1 MIGSGL
7 IRFVFSQSFINR
19 IKQFLA
25 LEMDQQFEIH
35 RISSIERFQEGKT
48 NLIEQDFHFI
58 DSESFINQYLEIFEN
73 QCLFF
78 ETNNQKPK
86 IIDCGANIGM
96 SILYYKR
103 IYPEAQI
110 IGFEPDPKIF
120 KILQQNLRLCNNDQI
135 KVINKAVW
143 HEQTS
148 INFLPDEAD
157 GGKIT
162 EEGQLTV
169 KAVRLSDYLS
179 ESIDFLKI
187 DIEGAEHDVLPSI
200 SNKLKNVKFLF
211 LEVHLE
217 YNTSQKL
224 ENILSILRSN
234 SFVYSFETVKNLS
247 FKELTSPKNRKG
259 FTQQLNIFAINENT

>member
-7 IRFVFSQSFINR
+7 IRSVFSQSFINR
-19 IKQFLA
+19 IKKLLA
-25 LEMDQQFEIH
+25 LEIDQNFEIQ
-35 RISSIERFQEGKT
+35 RISNIERFQEGKT
-48 NLIEQDFHFI
+48 NLLAQDFHFI

-86 IIDCGANIGM
+86 IIDCGANIGV
-96 SILYYKR
+96 SILYFKR
-103 IYPEAQI
+103 LYPDSQI

-120 KILQQNLRLCNNDQI
+120 KILQENLRFCNNDQVSY
-135 KVINKAVW
+135 KKAVW
-143 HEQTS
+143 NEETS

-169 KAVRLSDYLS
+169 QTVRLSDYLS
-179 ESIDFLKI
+179 ENIDFLKM

-200 SNKLKNVKFLF
+200 SNNLKM
-211 LEVHLE
+211 
-217 YNTSQKL
+217 
-224 ENILSILRSN
+224 
-234 SFVYSFETVKNLS
+234 
-247 FKELTSPKNRKG
+247 
-259 FTQQLNIFAINENT
+259 

>member
-7 IRFVFSQSFINR
+7 IRSVFSQSLINR
-19 IKQFLA
+19 IKQLLA
-25 LEMDQQFEIH
+25 LETDQHFEIQ
-35 RISSIERFQEGKT
+35 RISNIERFQEGKT
-48 NLIEQDFHFI
+48 NLITKEFHFI

-86 IIDCGANIGM
+86 IIDCGANIGV

-103 IYPEAQI
+103 LYPDSQI

-120 KILQQNLRLCNNDQI
+120 KILQKNLRQCNNDQV

-143 HEQTS
+143 NEQTS

-169 KAVRLSDYLS
+169 ETVRLSDHLS
-179 ESIDFLKI
+179 ENIDFLKM

-200 SNKLKNVKFLF
+200 SNYLKNVKFLF

-234 SFVYSFETVKNLS
+234 GFVYSFKTVKNLS
-247 FKELTSPKNRKG
+247 FKELLSPRDRKG
-259 FTQQLNIFAINENT
+259 FTQQLNILAINENT

>member
-7 IRFVFSQSFINR
+7 IRSVFSQSFINR
-19 IKQFLA
+19 IKQLLA
-25 LEMDQQFEIH
+25 LEMDQQFEIE
-35 RISSIERFQEGKT
+35 RISNIERFQEGKT
-48 NLIEQDFHFI
+48 NLLAQDFHFI

-78 ETNNQKPK
+78 ETNNTKPK

-103 IYPEAQI
+103 LYPQAQI

-120 KILQQNLRLCNNDQI
+120 KILQQNLRFCSNDQV

-162 EEGQLTV
+162 EEGKLSVQ
-169 KAVRLSDYLS
+169 AVRLSDYLA
-179 ESIDFLKI
+179 ESIDFLKM

-200 SNKLKNVKFLF
+200 SNNLKNVKFLF

-224 ENILSILRSN
+224 EDILSILRSN
-234 SFVYSFETVKNLS
+234 GFIYSFKTVKNLN
-247 FKELTSPKNRKG
+247 FKDLLSPKNRKG
-259 FTQQLNIFAINENT
+259 FTQQLNILAINENT

>member
-1 MIGSGL
+1 MIGSAL
-7 IRFVFSQSFINR
+7 IRSIFSQSFINR
-19 IKQFLA
+19 IKKLLD
-25 LEMDQQFEIH
+25 LEIDQQFEIQ
-35 RISSIERFQEGKT
+35 RISNIERFQEGKT
-48 NLIEQDFHFI
+48 NLITQDFHFI

-78 ETNNQKPK
+78 ETQNQKPK

-96 SILYYKR
+96 SILYFKHLF
-103 IYPEAQI
+103 PQSQI

-120 KILQQNLRLCNNDQI
+120 KILQENLRHCNKDQI
-135 KVINKAVW
+135 KIINKAVW

-148 INFLPDEAD
+148 TNFLPDEAD

-162 EEGQLTV
+162 EEGQLKV
-169 KAVRLSDYLS
+169 KAVRLSDYLT
-179 ESIDFLKI
+179 ESIDFLKM

-200 SNKLKNVKFLF
+200 SNNLKNVKFLF

-224 ENILSILRSN
+224 EKILSILRSN
-234 SFVYSFETVKNLS
+234 GFVYSFKTVMNLS
-247 FKELTSPKNRKG
+247 FKELLSPKNRKG

>member
-1 MIGSGL
+1 MIVSGL
-7 IRFVFSQSFINR
+7 LRSVFSQSFINR
-19 IKQFLA
+19 VKKLLA
-25 LEMDQQFEIH
+25 LEIDQHFEIQ
-35 RISSIERFQEGKT
+35 RISNIERFQEGKT
-48 NLIEQDFHFI
+48 NLVTKNFHFI

-86 IIDCGANIGM
+86 IIDCGANIGV
-96 SILYYKR
+96 SISYFKR
-103 IYPEAQI
+103 LYPEAQI
-110 IGFEPDPKIF
+110 IGFEPDPKVF
-120 KILQQNLRLCNNDQI
+120 KFLQENLRLCNNELVKI
-135 KVINKAVW
+135 INKAVW
-143 HEQTS
+143 NEQTS

-169 KAVRLSDYLS
+169 KTVRLSDYLT
-179 ESIDFLKI
+179 ERIDFLKM
-187 DIEGAEHDVLPSI
+187 DIEGAEHEVLPSI
-200 SNKLKNVKFLF
+200 SNNLKNVKFLF

-234 SFVYSFETVKNLS
+234 GFVYSFQTVKHLS
-247 FKELTSPKNRKG
+247 FKDLLSPKDRKG

>member
-7 IRFVFSQSFINR
+7 IRSVFSHSFINR
-19 IKQFLA
+19 IKQLLA
-25 LEMDQQFEIH
+25 LQIDQQFEIQ
-35 RISSIERFQEGKT
+35 RISNIERFQEGKT
-48 NLIEQDFHFI
+48 NLITQDFHFI

-78 ETNNQKPK
+78 ETNNQTPK
-86 IIDCGANIGM
+86 IIDCGANIGI

-103 IYPEAQI
+103 LYPDSQI

-120 KILQQNLRLCNNDQI
+120 KILQENLRQCNNDQV

-143 HEQTS
+143 NEQTS

-157 GGKIT
+157 GGKIA

-169 KAVRLSDYLS
+169 KTVRLSDYLT
-179 ESIDFLKI
+179 ESIDFLKM

-200 SNKLKNVKFLF
+200 SNNLKNVKFLF

-234 SFVYSFETVKNLS
+234 GFVYSFKTVKDLS
-247 FKELTSPKNRKG
+247 FKELLSPKNRKG

>member
-1 MIGSGL
+1 MIGSEL
-7 IRFVFSQSFINR
+7 IRSVFSQSFINR
-19 IKQFLA
+19 IKQLLA
-25 LEMDQQFEIH
+25 LETDQNFEIQ
-35 RISSIERFQEGKT
+35 RISNVERFQEGKT
-48 NLIEQDFHFI
+48 NLIAKDFHFI

-78 ETNNQKPK
+78 ETKNQKPK
-86 IIDCGANIGM
+86 IIDCGANIGI

-103 IYPEAQI
+103 LYPEAQI

-120 KILQQNLRLCNNDQI
+120 KILQENLRFCNNDQV

-143 HEQTS
+143 NEETS

-169 KAVRLSDYLS
+169 KTVRLSDYLS
-179 ESIDFLKI
+179 ENIDFLKM

-200 SNKLKNVKFLF
+200 SNNLKNVKFLF
-211 LEVHLE
+211 LEVHLG
-217 YNTSQKL
+217 YNTSMKL
-224 ENILSILRSN
+224 ENILSLLRSN
-234 SFVYSFETVKNLS
+234 GFVYSFKTVKNLS
-247 FKELTSPKNRKG
+247 FKELLSPKNRKG

>member
-7 IRFVFSQSFINR
+7 IRSVFSESFINR
-19 IKQFLA
+19 IKQLLA
-25 LEMDQQFEIH
+25 LEIDHQFEIQ

-48 NLIEQDFHFI
+48 NLITKDFHFI
-58 DSESFINQYLEIFEN
+58 DSESFINQYLEIFED

-78 ETNNQKPK
+78 ETKNQKPR
-86 IIDCGANIGM
+86 IIDCGANIGI

-103 IYPEAQI
+103 LYPEAQI

-120 KILQQNLRLCNNDQI
+120 KILQGNLRFCNNDQV

-143 HEQTS
+143 NEETS
-148 INFLPDEAD
+148 IKFLPDEAD

-162 EEGQLTV
+162 EGGQLTV
-169 KAVRLSDYLS
+169 QTVRLSDYLS
-179 ESIDFLKI
+179 GNIDFLKM

-200 SNKLKNVKFLF
+200 SNNLKNVKFLF

-217 YNTSQKL
+217 YNNSQKL

-234 SFVYSFETVKNLS
+234 GFVYSFKTVKNLT
-247 FKELTSPKNRKG
+247 FKELLLPKNRNG

>member
-7 IRFVFSQSFINR
+7 IRSVFSQSFINR
-19 IKQFLA
+19 VKKLLA
-25 LEMDQQFEIH
+25 LEMDQQFEIQ
-35 RISSIERFQEGKT
+35 RISNIKRFQEGKT
-48 NLIEQDFHFI
+48 NLIAQDFHFI
-58 DSESFINQYLEIFEN
+58 DSESFIYQYLEIFEN
-73 QCLFF
+73 QSLFF
-78 ETNNQKPK
+78 ETKNQKPK
-86 IIDCGANIGM
+86 IIDCGANIGI
-96 SILYYKR
+96 SILYFKSL
-103 IYPEAQI
+103 YPDAQI

-120 KILQQNLRLCNNDQI
+120 KILKENLRLCDNDQV

-162 EEGQLTV
+162 IEGHLTV
-169 KAVRLSDYLS
+169 KTVRLSDYLS
-179 ESIDFLKI
+179 ENIDFLKM
-187 DIEGAEHDVLPSI
+187 DIEGAEHNVLPSI
-200 SNKLKNVKFLF
+200 SSNLKNVKFLF

-217 YNTSQKL
+217 YNNSQKL

-234 SFVYSFETVKNLS
+234 GFVYSLETVKNLS
-247 FKELTSPKNRKG
+247 FKELLLAKNRNG